1 MSPPAKAQWSAGK
14 PTSTT
19 AADGT
24 FTASIPLLDS
34 GSQVATIVVTITAD
48 RAFRLEFDA
57 AAGVAAPLTGFEAWS
72 RGV

>member
-1 MSPPAKAQWSAGK
+1 MARAQWSAGK
-14 PTSTT
+14 PTITT

-57 AAGVAAPLTGFEAWS
+57 VAGVSVPITDFQAWS
-72 RGV
+72 KGV

>member
-1 MSPPAKAQWSAGK
+1 MARAQWSAGK
-14 PTSTT
+14 PTITT
-19 AADGT
+19 ASDGT

-34 GSQVATIVVTITAD
+34 GTQVATIVVTITAD

-57 AAGVAAPLTGFEAWS
+57 LAGVAAPIADFQAWS

>member
-1 MSPPAKAQWSAGK
+1 MARAKWSAGK
-14 PTSTT
+14 PTITT

-34 GSQVATIVVTITAD
+34 GSQVATIVVMITAD

-57 AAGVAAPLTGFEAWS
+57 VAGVAAPIVDFQAWS
-72 RGV
+72 KGV

>member
-1 MSPPAKAQWSAGK
+1 MARAKWSAGK
-14 PTSTT
+14 PSIAT

-34 GSQVATIVVTITAD
+34 GTQVATIVVTITAD

-57 AAGVAAPLTGFEAWS
+57 VAGVSAPITDFQAWS